1 MAGAAAGL
9 TRPRPLSSGWAH
21 STVPGPREPGPLR
34 PLTLGLSLRGQ
45 HRGEAGDAGS
55 GKSTHAHAHMLSP
68 EGGHNS
74 RWHPAERER
83 GGHEAVNRERSD
95 WPGRRVRAR
104 MTERGSGKRS
114 CPLGAT
120 NCSFIHPVSTATWE
134 QGRLYLLVTGGSG
147 GQMQGVG
154 REPRDPPPKPTLRL
168 LLQAHALLC
177 EGSNKSRAGQ
187 HTGS

>member
-1 MAGAAAGL
+1 M
-9 TRPRPLSSGWAH
+9 
-21 STVPGPREPGPLR
+21 
-34 PLTLGLSLRGQ
+34 
-45 HRGEAGDAGS
+45 
-55 GKSTHAHAHMLSP
+55 
-68 EGGHNS
+68 
-74 RWHPAERER
+74 
-83 GGHEAVNRERSD
+83 NRERSD

-154 REPRDPPPKPTLRL
+154 REPRDPPPKPTPRL